1 MLRKAV
7 EEAVRGL
14 KTGKSPGV
22 DSIPSE
28 LLQNGGEATTTVLT
42 VMCQKIWEMKEWP
55 KEWTHSL
62 VIPLPKKGNLKQ
74 CQNDHTISLISHP
87 SMIMFQ
93 VIFNQLMAK
102 AEELLPEEQAV
113 FRPGHST
120 VEQIFNSHHREAPTA
135 PAQSVPQL
143 HRLADRFDRMWHAGL
158 W

>member
-120 VEQIFNSHHREAPTA
+120 VEQIFNSQVNIEMCLQHQCDLFHNCYT
-135 PAQSVPQL
+135 
-143 HRLADRFDRMWHAGL
+143 
-158 W
+158 